1 MSIKD
6 EIERMAAKVDAT
18 HDVVLDLRPKVE
30 SALSGF
36 QRMEERLRGTENE
49 VSRHHIKISAI
60 ETDTGNIWKQLRK
73 HGAEGGGWVA
83 VIDFLS
89 VLPKFW
95 HVATLVGM
103 LLAGLGL
110 GLWRHWK

>member
-6 EIERMAAKVDAT
+6 EIQRMAAKVDAT

-36 QRMEERLRGTENE
+36 QRMEERPRGTENE

-60 ETDTGNIWKQLRK
+60 ETDTGNIWKELRK
-73 HGAEGGGWVA
+73 HGAEGGGWSHVA
-83 VIDFLS
+83 LR
-89 VLPKFW
+89 VLPG
-95 HVATLVGM
+95 A
-103 LLAGLGL
+103 A
-110 GLWRHWK
+110 RHTDAAPAHPAA